1 MTLKSKFGLFTR
13 ALIFIAMNNSA
24 FPSLLLSFEK
34 GRIFIF
40 FQLLENGFIIKDKVG
55 CSVKEFLCNRMFI
68 EQDYLD
74 KRIQTIFLNGKPVD
88 DVNSAIVKDGSAI
101 SLSAAMPGLAG
112 ATMRRGGVLAAMRS
126 RISYVPEETS
136 CDSCEGK
143 VTIKFFNLISRELG
157 PEFLNHGI
165 IIPGKTF
172 SDFISTNR
180 EIITAELF
188 LAETDGGKIETEKL
202 FNIKW
207 EDIEEILLKVA
218 GNKPL

>member
-1 MTLKSKFGLFTR
+1 
-13 ALIFIAMNNSA
+13 MNNLS
-24 FPSLLLSFEK
+24 FPSLLFSFEP

-40 FQLLENGFIIKDKVG
+40 FQLLENGFIVKEKVG

-112 ATMRRGGVLAAMRS
+112 ATMRKGGVLSSMRS
-126 RISYVPEETS
+126 GISYVPAETGS
-136 CDSCEGK
+136 DSYEGK
-143 VTIKFFNLISRELG
+143 VTIKFFNLISKELG
-157 PEFLNHGI
+157 PEFLNRGI
-165 IIPGKTF
+165 IIEGKTF
-172 SDFISTNR
+172 SGFIDTNR
-180 EIITAELF
+180 KIIEAGLF
-188 LAETDGGKIETEKL
+188 SAETDGVKIETEKL

-207 EDIEEILLKVA
+207 ENKAELFLKVI
-218 GNKPL
+218 GEQGK

>member
-1 MTLKSKFGLFTR
+1 
-13 ALIFIAMNNSA
+13 MNNLA
-24 FPSLLLSFEK
+24 FPSLLLSFEP

-40 FQLLENGFIIKDKVG
+40 FQLLENGFIIKEKVG

-112 ATMRRGGVLAAMRS
+112 ATMRKGGVLATMRS
-126 RISYVPEETS
+126 GISCVPAETGS
-136 CDSCEGK
+136 DSYEGK
-143 VTIKFFNLISRELG
+143 VTIKFFNLISKELG
-157 PEFLNHGI
+157 PEFLNRGI
-165 IIPGKTF
+165 IIEGRTLSEFFGANRKIIEAGLF
-172 SDFISTNR
+172 S
-180 EIITAELF
+180 
-188 LAETDGGKIETEKL
+188 AETDGVKIETEKL

-207 EDIEEILLKVA
+207 EAIEEILLKVA
-218 GNKPL
+218 GNK

>member
-1 MTLKSKFGLFTR
+1 
-13 ALIFIAMNNSA
+13 
-24 FPSLLLSFEK
+24 
-34 GRIFIF
+34 
-40 FQLLENGFIIKDKVG
+40 
-55 CSVKEFLCNRMFI
+55 MFI

-126 RISYVPEETS
+126 RISYVPGETS

-143 VTIKFFNLISRELG
+143 VTVKFFNLISRELG
-157 PEFLNHGI
+157 PEFLNRGI

-180 EIITAELF
+180 EIITAGLF
-188 LAETDGGKIETEKL
+188 LAETDGVKIETEKF

-207 EDIEEILLKVA
+207 EGKSELFLKVI
-218 GNKPL
+218 GRQSNRPPRQKTERPPG

>member
-1 MTLKSKFGLFTR
+1 
-13 ALIFIAMNNSA
+13 MNNSA

-180 EIITAELF
+180 EIITAGLF

-207 EDIEEILLKVA
+207 EDK
-218 GNKPL
+218 